1 MNRALFVAASGM
13 AAQQMQLDVIAD
25 NLANADVA
33 GFKEAAAAFTDVR
46 VPGGIGLGVV
56 PSGTH
61 AVFEQGK
68 LEKSGGPFDVAID
81 GPGFFVL
88 THGMRTAYTRN
99 GEFHRAP
106 DGTLQTTDGWRVP
119 GVRIPA
125 DATQVG
131 VDPDGC
137 VWCERPTIGKS
148 DCGRIVLSAFAAPE
162 ALESIGNARFVAT
175 QRSGAP
181 HRVVPGGEHAAT
193 IAFGMLERSNVS
205 IIGSMM
211 EILAAQRAYEANA
224 KGVQAADEM
233 QRIANK
239 FLNRPPTSSPVRS

>member
-1 MNRALFVAASGM
+1 MNRALVVAASGM
-13 AAQQMQLDVIAD
+13 AAQQIHLDVVAD
-25 NLANADVA
+25 NLANADVT
-33 GFKEAAAAFTDVR
+33 GFKQAAAAFTDVR
-46 VPGGIGLGVV
+46 VPGGSGLGVV

-61 AVFEQGK
+61 PVFEQGK

-81 GPGFFVL
+81 GTGFFIV
-88 THGMRTAYTRN
+88 TNGARTAYTRN

-106 DGTLQTTDGWRVP
+106 NGALETSDGWRVP

-125 DATQVG
+125 DATSVN
-131 VDPDGC
+131 VDPDGR
-137 VWCERPTIGKS
+137 VHCERAHGKS
-148 DCGRIVLSAFAAPE
+148 DCGRIVLSMFAAPE
-162 ALESIGNARFVAT
+162 ALESIGSARFAAT

-181 HRVVPGGEHAAT
+181 VRLLPGAEHGPK

-211 EILAAQRAYEANA
+211 EILSAQRAYEANA

-233 QRIANK
+233 QRIANN
-239 FLNRPPTSSPVRS
+239 LHRT

>member
-1 MNRALFVAASGM
+1 MNRALVVAASGM
-13 AAQQMQLDVIAD
+13 AAQQMHLDVVAD

-33 GFKEAAAAFTDVR
+33 GFKQAAAAFSDVR
-46 VPGGIGLGVV
+46 VPGGAGLGVV

-61 AVFEQGK
+61 PVFEQGK

-81 GPGFFVL
+81 GPGFFVV
-88 THGMRTAYTRN
+88 TNGSRTAYTRN

-106 DGTLQTTDGWRVP
+106 NGALETSDGWRVP
-119 GVRIPA
+119 GVRIPS
-125 DATQVG
+125 DALRVT
-131 VDPDGC
+131 VDPDGR
-137 VWCERPTIGKS
+137 VNSERAHGAS
-148 DCGRIVLSAFAAPE
+148 FNCGRIVLSAFAAPE
-162 ALESIGNARFVAT
+162 ALEPLGTARYAAT

-181 HRVVPGGEHAAT
+181 LRVIPGGEHGPK

-211 EILAAQRAYEANA
+211 EILSAQRAYEANA

-233 QRIANK
+233 QRIANN
-239 FLNRPPTSSPVRS
+239 LHRT